1 MHRLR
6 SVLAASAM
14 LLAVGVGDV
23 AADHGYWPAKG
34 VDPADVAGH
43 ETRSANNSTASDWG
57 ADCLTRAAS
66 SSGAKGLDV
75 YGHVLEADYARAVVI
90 AQNEGV
96 PVSGPYGVTLFRD
109 ARVGQF
115 LWADVDGDGAFA
127 GRHEA
132 DAGKLFLCGASA
144 PQTDTINEDRRSRA
158 SNLPGGWPLA
168 LGFTALVGVM
178 VGLIGVRDKRGRTS
192 PSRQADDTSSGDIR
206 TR

>member
-1 MHRLR
+1 MYRLR
-6 SVLAASAM
+6 SALAASAM

-75 YGHVLEADYARAVVI
+75 YGHVLEADYALAVVI

-96 PVSGPYGVTLFRD
+96 PVNGPYGVTLFRD
-109 ARVGQF
+109 TSAGEF
-115 LWADVDGDGAFA
+115 LWADVDGDGTFA

-132 DAGKLFLCGASA
+132 DAGELFLCGGSTA
-144 PQTDTINEDRRSRA
+144 PQTDIITEDRPSRA
-158 SNLPGGWPLA
+158 SNLLGGWPLA

-178 VGLIGVRDKRGRTS
+178 VGLIDVREKRGR
-192 PSRQADDTSSGDIR
+192 SSAKPPGR
-206 TR
+206 